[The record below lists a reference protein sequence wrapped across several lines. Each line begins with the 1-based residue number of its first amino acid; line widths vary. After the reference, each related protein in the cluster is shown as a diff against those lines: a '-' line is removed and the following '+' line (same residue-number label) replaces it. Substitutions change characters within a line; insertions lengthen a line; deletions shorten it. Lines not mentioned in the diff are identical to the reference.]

1 MKVINMSKKRFESL
15 MPLILPNGVIST
27 ESIIYNYRYSSEF
40 DGVLKKLYK
49 VDGNLFGSKL
59 YTIEMLDC
67 NRDILPNSF
76 VIPDY
81 LVTVKGEVIGFTIPK
96 IMGDNLS
103 FVLKSNEVSYKDKIY
118 YLKSIGNI
126 LKELDNIRE
135 YTNLKDIFI
144 GDLQECNFIIN
155 PYNRDLY
162 VVDLDSCKISNNIAS
177 PSRYL
182 NRHGLLNNTIYKYRV
197 NDGDNSAYIIP
208 DRNSDL
214 YCYNIMVL
222 NYLYGANINN
232 ISLVEYYDY
241 LNYLEYIGM
250 DMELLYKFNNLV
262 TSRDNDNIGNYLDTI
277 SQENIV
283 RSNNRVYKKVR
294 GRR

>member
-1 MKVINMSKKRFESL
+1 MCI
-15 MPLILPNGVIST
+15 
-27 ESIIYNYRYSSEF
+27 
-40 DGVLKKLYK
+40 
-49 VDGNLFGSKL
+49 
-59 YTIEMLDC
+59 
-67 NRDILPNSF
+67 RDS
-76 VIPDY
+76 
-81 LVTVKGEVIGFTIPK
+81 
-96 IMGDNLS
+96 
-103 FVLKSNEVSYKDKIY
+103 
-118 YLKSIGNI
+118 
-126 LKELDNIRE
+126 
-135 YTNLKDIFI
+135 
-144 GDLQECNFIIN
+144 
-155 PYNRDLY
+155 LY